1 MGLKFMQ
8 YKFSKGSFQITLR
21 ESLFS
26 SSRILQLFM
35 ADEEIQS
42 DNMQLAS
49 REAHSGVSHTATPCL
64 LGHNSS
70 SSSTS

>member
-8 YKFSKGSFQITLR
+8 YKFSKGSFEITLR

-42 DNMQLAS
+42 DNTQLAS